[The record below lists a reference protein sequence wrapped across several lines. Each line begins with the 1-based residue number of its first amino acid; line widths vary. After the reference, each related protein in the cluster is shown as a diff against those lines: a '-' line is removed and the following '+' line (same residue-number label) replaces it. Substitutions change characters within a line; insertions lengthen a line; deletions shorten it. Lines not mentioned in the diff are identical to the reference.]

1 MASSW
6 VLDCPECQ
14 QSYVY
19 AKIAVERFSD
29 ADTNPFVWPLK
40 PKFSSEGFSLEC
52 PNCKKTSI
60 YTSSNLRYRSY

>member
-6 VLDCPECQ
+6 VLDCPECKQ
-14 QSYVY
+14 AYVY
-19 AKIAVERFSD
+19 SKIAAERFPG
-29 ADTNPFVWPLK
+29 ADMNPFVWPLK
-40 PKFSSEGFSLEC
+40 PNFSPESLSLEC